1 MGSVDIPPFL
11 REKQKEVIQKQ
22 KSGELPPFIK
32 KKEEEGVGVTSSTPL
47 ETGVSPSG
55 TQPQQPIGI
64 VNQSFS
70 TFDPY
75 KLAKTDIKEV
85 DKKSAEYVNAVN
97 PNSTDPIKEFP
108 QAKNVKESLA
118 RNQAIDFVVRS
129 AVPDGFVAK
138 QILQNPEIVNDV
150 ENETK
155 KHLTAYALDAAK
167 RYDDVVGELRNIKS
181 DDPMGQQNIAA
192 DLRNAAI
199 KSYAKENPVF
209 RKDLQT
215 QGLDLND
222 PDLERKLPQA
232 KVGQLFN
239 RYINQPEVKLFL
251 EKENQSLAPAVDMAA
266 QNLLKDNPE
275 YAINQVANEVSQER
289 LNKGL
294 GRSFNAYYG
303 KDKEEATNKIAEE
316 LYKDNPEKLA
326 IYNNTIRNNQKDY
339 IDDPSLLGGVA
350 GGIKSTLSS
359 IGKLVEQPFISNKEI
374 AADKMAEEA
383 NAISANPKGFLKY
396 ANDVGHL
403 TGFLMTLPAI
413 EATTGLGGTNAL
425 TVATSGDII
434 EEARAKYPD
443 KPLQATVSAMM
454 NGLMYR
460 AMGKNIFP
468 TAKIGEALGEVKPE
482 MNKIVDNLFS
492 NKITADE
499 ARQQAATL
507 VSKGIDLVKGTVA
520 KDVVIS
526 AELTGLKA
534 VNQVF
539 DKITMSDEEYKQAH
553 PEGEL
558 EQDFVHNLLLNAP
571 IAGLAKYG
579 EIKND
584 DRIITE
590 SIYQAASNPLQSLR
604 DLDANTNLSHNELI
618 EAKGNLIH
626 AVKVKDEL
634 DKQGMPEAAQKDF
647 IVQSLREKVA
657 NENAAKQTDSTL
669 KKNQENI
676 AQDANKAKEKILS
689 GEITQPTLL
698 TPEQVEVKLTE
709 QIPEDKRTDA
719 VSFVNEM
726 AQGDIIPSTFKDA
739 ATANPLTFL
748 QTVADQALGY
758 TRDSEGNRVK
768 SKDAVDPNVASQYS
782 ETVVDYA
789 KQLFPEEA
797 TGFPRQAAEIKET
810 GNIGDIKIVPNT
822 GSIYETLLTGTG
834 GFESGVKYV
843 NPSELNLPKIGETE
857 GDRRKVDALKSE
869 ISSGKKIEPAIIGI
883 QKNGDMIL
891 LDGRHRAK
899 AMAELGYDVP
909 VIIHR
914 ESSTPSKEVADV
926 VVAKDE
932 NLESVK
938 SALADYENTKNTEAD
953 VADIVENLDIP
964 ELKDA
969 VNKFREE
976 QQYDKE
982 LAGRGDMDSAN
993 EALMA
998 AVENYVKE
1006 KSTPQAKELIPEG
1019 EKPRIKSAGNV
1030 VLMDKESGQTTPV
1043 EITTDQIKE
1052 APIPTPNPVQVGIH
1066 VEYPPTS
1073 LNYTGTGK
1081 LETEFGL
1088 DERQETVRKRDIY
1101 TIKEADQLL
1110 EDGWNV
1116 QDKITAVENGETHLS
1131 DAEYINLTRYGA
1143 ELASRL
1149 RELKKSNT
1157 KGADFN
1163 QVLKEL
1169 QRVAKVADL
1178 GGKESGRELSIR
1190 GRYKT
1195 VQDGTYEEFMLNEVA
1210 ANKDAPLTENQIQ
1223 TANKEYS
1230 ELEGARLKL
1239 EQDQK
1244 AFEEEVAAFRAEKE
1258 LKKIKKEVNKDPR
1271 RRREHL
1277 EKEREDLVAKIKE
1290 KWKSAGK
1297 KDGDVLRS
1305 SLPGITQLGTKI
1317 NQIVEVAPDVLKLAR
1332 NLVEDGFTSLKEITR
1347 IISDTVDMPE
1357 KDVHDIIAGEYRQ
1370 KRETRTDAMI
1380 QFENLKKQAALINKL
1395 ERAVK
1400 GEPQKERAKIK
1411 KNQDIE
1417 QFKKEL
1423 GIDKLEQLESL
1434 KTKTENATQ
1443 KLRDKLAKGDFAPEE
1458 KRTPIMQDAEVKK
1471 MFPERFKEVEK
1482 SLDEYIAAK
1491 RQTSKR
1497 LAQQMY
1503 ENKSPEEKAVEVFSK
1518 ALNVPRTIMASF
1530 DFSAPLRQGII
1541 ATIAHPKMASE
1552 ALKFM
1557 FEAAKDEKVYNRWL
1571 EGVHKSPRWQIAEK
1585 TKLGITDPESLH
1597 VKEAEEAYQGAP
1609 YAEKI
1614 PIVGLGVKASERAYI
1629 GYLNHLRWN
1638 LFNMYADRFESGKNG
1653 GKNYEN
1659 NPKLYEGLSSMINSM
1674 TGRGN
1679 IKGFEAAAPI
1689 LNWFL
1694 FASKLIASRVNMLG
1708 LTDIPNLVVRGT
1720 TLGKYGVDYGFYSRL
1735 PKELRIE
1742 AAKDMLKFVAVG
1754 VTTLALFKHGFG
1766 ADVEDDPRSS
1776 DFGKIKFGNTRWDIW
1791 GGFQPYARVLTQVIS
1806 GQRKTSTTGKIQE
1819 LNGKGFMAQTPL
1831 TPVGNFLRGKLAPVP
1846 SGVID
1851 LASGTDAAGQPVT
1864 LSSALL
1870 SRVTPLLFQDIRD
1883 GMKDQ
1888 GVKALFTVGVP
1899 SAFGISVQTYDPNS
1913 RKHKK

>member
-1 MGSVDIPPFL
+1 MGSIDAPDWV
-11 REKQKEVIQKQ
+11 RKKQKEQIENGKLSGQKVIDAP
-22 KSGELPPFIK
+22 EFIK
-32 KKEEEGVGVTSSTPL
+32 KKGASGTEPTAGLENISPSTSPL
-47 ETGVSPSG
+47 ESTSGVAIP
-55 TQPQQPIGI
+55 QPPIGI
-64 VNQSFS
+64 IKQAFA

-75 KLAKTDIKEV
+75 KQAREDIQGVDKRSVEIVASLDPNDADPLKTIKDTKEKNIKDHLAK
-85 DKKSAEYVNAVN
+85 N
-97 PNSTDPIKEFP
+97 
-108 QAKNVKESLA
+108 
-118 RNQAIDFVVRS
+118 RAIDFAVKS
-129 AVPDGFVAK
+129 AVPDGYVAK
-138 QILQNPEIVNDV
+138 QILQNPDLINDDG
-150 ENETK
+150 NETK
-155 KHLTAYALDAAK
+155 KQLVNYALEKAQK
-167 RYDDVVGELRNIKS
+167 YEDVIGDLRNIKA
-181 DDPMGQQNIAA
+181 DDPMGQNNISA

-209 RKDLQT
+209 RKSLQT

-222 PDLERKLPQA
+222 EDLERKLPQA
-232 KVGQLFN
+232 IVGQLFD
-239 RYINQPEVKLFL
+239 RYLKQPEVKLFL
-251 EKENQSLAPAVDMAA
+251 EKENQALAPAVDAAA

-289 LNKGL
+289 LKKGL
-294 GRSFNAYYG
+294 GRAFNAYYG
-303 KDKEEATNKIAEE
+303 SDKEEATNKVAEE

-326 IYNNTIRNNQKDY
+326 IYNNTIRNNQHDY
-339 IDDPSLLGGVA
+339 IDDPNLVGGIA
-350 GGIKSTLSS
+350 GGIKSTLGS
-359 IGKLVEQPFISNKEI
+359 IGKLVQQPFVSNKEI
-374 AADKMAEEA
+374 AADKMQEEA
-383 NAISANPKGFLKY
+383 NAISANPQGVLKY
-396 ANDVGHL
+396 ANDIGHL

-492 NKITADE
+492 KKITVDE
-499 ARQQAATL
+499 AREQAADL

-579 EIKND
+579 EIKKD
-584 DRIITE
+584 DRIVTE
-590 SIYQAASNPLQSLR
+590 SIYEAASNPRQYLR
-604 DLDANTNLSHNELI
+604 DLEANQNLSHNELN

-626 AVKVKDEL
+626 AVRVKDEL
-634 DKQGMPEAAQKDF
+634 DKQGVPEDAQKNF

-657 NENAAKQTDSTL
+657 NENAARQTDSTL

-676 AQDANKAKEKILS
+676 AEDANKAKEKILS
-689 GEITQPTLL
+689 GEPEVTLTEDQIKTGEGQPAPEQKTLFERVQESASEGAKL
-698 TPEQVEVKLTE
+698 LIGENETPEGLKALNE
-709 QIPEDKRTDA
+709 QALDTPNGLLSGLNNNKELVTDIISKNPEEDINASINKWTDA
-719 VSFVNEM
+719 IAN
-726 AQGDIIPSTFKDA
+726 DT
-739 ATANPLTFL
+739 AT
-748 QTVADQALGY
+748 
-758 TRDSEGNRVK
+758 
-768 SKDAVDPNVASQYS
+768 
-782 ETVVDYA
+782 
-789 KQLFPEEA
+789 PEEA
-797 TGFPRQAAEIKET
+797 DAHISLLEEGLKKRTETTSSNDTQAT
-810 GNIGDIKIVPNT
+810 VQNIPAQTEEKIQ
-822 GSIYETLLTGTG
+822 E
-834 GFESGVKYV
+834 E
-843 NPSELNLPKIGETE
+843 
-857 GDRRKVDALKSE
+857 KV
-869 ISSGKKIEPAIIGI
+869 
-883 QKNGDMIL
+883 
-891 LDGRHRAK
+891 
-899 AMAELGYDVP
+899 
-909 VIIHR
+909 
-914 ESSTPSKEVADV
+914 
-926 VVAKDE
+926 
-932 NLESVK
+932 
-938 SALADYENTKNTEAD
+938 
-953 VADIVENLDIP
+953 
-964 ELKDA
+964 
-969 VNKFREE
+969 
-976 QQYDKE
+976 
-982 LAGRGDMDSAN
+982 
-993 EALMA
+993 
-998 AVENYVKE
+998 
-1006 KSTPQAKELIPEG
+1006 IPEG
-1019 EKPRIKSAGNV
+1019 EKPRIKSTGNV
-1030 VLMDKESGQTTPV
+1030 VLMDKESGQTTPI
-1043 EITTDQIKE
+1043 EITTDEIKA
-1052 APIPTPNPVQVGIH
+1052 APPPEPNPVKVGIH

-1088 DERQETVRKRDIY
+1088 EERQETVRKRDIY
-1101 TIKEADQLL
+1101 TIKEADNLL
-1110 EDGWNV
+1110 DDGWNV
-1116 QDKITAVENGETHLS
+1116 QKKISDVENGETDIS
-1131 DAEYINLTRYGA
+1131 DAEFINLTRYGA
-1143 ELASRL
+1143 ELATRL
-1149 RELKKSNT
+1149 RSLKDS
-1157 KGADFN
+1157 KGAEYN
-1163 QVLKEL
+1163 EVLKEL
-1169 QRVAKVADL
+1169 QRVVKVADL
-1178 GGKESGRELSIR
+1178 GGKESGRALGIR

-1195 VQDGTYEEFMLNEVA
+1195 VQDGSYEEFMLNEKA
-1210 ANKDAPLTENQIQ
+1210 ANKDAPLTENQIE

-1239 EQDQK
+1239 EKDQK
-1244 AFEEEVAAFRAEKE
+1244 EFEEEVAAFRAEQE
-1258 LKKIKKEVNKDPR
+1258 LKKIKKEVNRDPR
-1271 RRREHL
+1271 RKREHL
-1277 EKEREDLVAKIKE
+1277 EKEREDIIANIKE
-1290 KWKSAGK
+1290 KWKNAGK
-1297 KDGDVLRS
+1297 GGTLRS
-1305 SLPGITQLGTKI
+1305 DIPYRQQVAAI
-1317 NQIVEVAPDVLKLAR
+1317 APDVLKLAR
-1332 NLVEDGFTSLKEITR
+1332 NLVEDGIVKLQEVVRIVHDTISGEVDITK
-1347 IISDTVDMPE
+1347 

-1370 KRETRTDAMI
+1370 KRETRTDAAI

-1395 ERAVK
+1395 ERAIK
-1400 GEPQKERAKIK
+1400 GEPVKEKEIRK

-1443 KLRDKLAKGDFAPEE
+1443 KLKEKLAKGDFAPEE
-1458 KRTPIMQDAEVKK
+1458 KRTPIMQDAAVKK

-1482 SLDEYIAAK
+1482 SLDEYIKVK
-1491 RQTSKR
+1491 RQTSLR
-1497 LAQQMY
+1497 LAKQMY
-1503 ENKSPEEKAVEVFSK
+1503 ENKSPEEKTIEVFSK

-1571 EGVHKSPRWQIAEK
+1571 EEVHKSPRWYVAEK
-1585 TKLGITDPESLH
+1585 TGLGITDPESLH
-1597 VKEAEEAYQGAP
+1597 VIKAEEAYQGSP

-1638 LFNMYADRFESGKNG
+1638 LFNMYADRFETPKTNKKGEIVGG
-1653 GKNYEN
+1653 GKTYEN

-1679 IKGFEAAAPI
+1679 IKGFEAASPI

-1735 PKELRIE
+1735 PKELRVE

-1754 VTTLALFKHGFG
+1754 VSTLLIFKHAFG

-1899 SAFGISVQTYDPNS
+1899 SAFGISVQTFDPNK
-1913 RKHKK
+1913 RNKKK